1 MLPFISDIKVVL
13 VGLYKEQDCPFKM
26 LTAPNNVV
34 NHVMP
39 IVWGHLTWHWQV
51 IFFRV
56 VLLQIIITFDCFRCM
71 RKSKLRVKMGLLLL
85 SQLPQMTQNREG
97 GSVCVVILLY
107 GT

>member
-1 MLPFISDIKVVL
+1 MRQRITFHAKASKPSLMLPFISDFKVVL

-26 LTAPNNVV
+26 LSAPNNVV

-56 VLLQIIITFDCFRCM
+56 DLLQIIITFD
-71 RKSKLRVKMGLLLL
+71 S
-85 SQLPQMTQNREG
+85 
-97 GSVCVVILLY
+97 IL
-107 GT
+107 